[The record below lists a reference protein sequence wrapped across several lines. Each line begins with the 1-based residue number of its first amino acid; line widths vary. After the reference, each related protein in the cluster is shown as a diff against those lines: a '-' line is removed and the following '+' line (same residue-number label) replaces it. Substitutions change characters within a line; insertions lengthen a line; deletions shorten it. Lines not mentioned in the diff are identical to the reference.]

1 MDKVERDIE
10 DVVRVLGYLTLGSR
24 FRRLGEQLQAGTQDI
39 LAELGSNVPVA
50 QLPLLAA
57 LDRLGPLSVGEMA
70 HAMGISQPG
79 ITRSLLQLTEL
90 GVVSMSAS
98 EADRRRR
105 VARLTAAGQD
115 LVQRLRA
122 GAWRKVEAA
131 VADLCRCLDG
141 SLLEQLAQLEDGLAA
156 QPLQQRGRHAPSA

>member
-1 MDKVERDIE
+1 MDDLERDIE
-10 DVVRVLGYLTLGSR
+10 DVVRALGYLTLGSR

-39 LAELGSNVPVA
+39 LAGLGSNVPVA

-70 HAMGISQPG
+70 RAMGISQPG

-98 EADRRRR
+98 VADRRRR
-105 VARLTAAGQD
+105 VASLTAAGQD
-115 LVQRLRA
+115 LVQRSQA

-131 VADLCRCLDG
+131 VADLCLGPDG
-141 SLLEQLAQLEDGLAA
+141 PLLEQLARLEDGLAA